1 MPSKKTTIA
10 QLLAQYNKALN
21 RLTQMYQLQVAQV
34 RSSLVRADVKT
45 KLINNLTKQY
55 NNQVQIL
62 KNQLNAAIAQIQ
74 SQAAANAAA
83 NAASNAANF
92 TSNTAPVANSTPTN
106 QKGNALI
113 IGINYRGTEN
123 ELGGCITDANN
134 MNEFAKKR
142 GFKNIQ
148 LITDDTTVKPTR
160 KNIMDAFTQLLK
172 NANNGD
178 NILFYYSGHG
188 STVRD
193 TNGNEATGKDQLLV
207 SVDLQAI
214 LDDELKAI
222 IQANLKTNV
231 TLFAFFD
238 SCFSGSVLD
247 LKYQYMDTLHQN
259 ANTMNVGECETPGN
273 VIMFGG
279 ATDTQYGIDTVING
293 VDQGAFTC
301 AFLENMNKLSNP
313 TWRQLLQGI
322 RDTLKQ
328 FGIDQTPQF
337 ATGKPLNLNEPISL
351 LSE

>member
-1 MPSKKTTIA
+1 MPFKKTTIA

-21 RLTQMYQLQVAQV
+21 QLTQLYQLQVAQV

-55 NNQVQIL
+55 NNQVQAL
-62 KNQLNAAIAQIQ
+62 KNQLNAAIAIIQ
-74 SQAAANAAA
+74 SQATANANA
-83 NAASNAANF
+83 NASVF
-92 TSNTAPVANSTPTN
+92 TTNTAPVANSTPSN
-106 QKGNALI
+106 KKGNALI

-148 LITDDTTVKPTR
+148 LITDDTSVKPTR

-172 NANNGD
+172 NANDGD

-207 SVDLQAI
+207 SVDLQPI

-238 SCFSGSVLD
+238 CCFSGSVLD

-259 ANTMNVGECETPGN
+259 ANTMNVGESETPGN

-293 VDQGAFTC
+293 VDQGAFTW
-301 AFLENMNKLSNP
+301 AFLDNMNKLSNP

-328 FGIDQTPQF
+328 NGIDQIPQC
-337 ATGKPLNLNEPISL
+337 ASGKPMNLDAPIGI
-351 LSE
+351 

>member
-1 MPSKKTTIA
+1 MPFKKTTIS
-10 QLLAQYNKALN
+10 QLVAQYNRALKQ
-21 RLTQMYQLQVAQV
+21 LTQLYQSQITQTRLLPIRQDA
-34 RSSLVRADVKT
+34 KT
-45 KLINNLTKQY
+45 KLINKLTSQY

-74 SQAAANAAA
+74 SQAAASAAA
-83 NAASNAANF
+83 SAANF
-92 TSNTAPVANSTPTN
+92 TSNTAPVTNNTPSN
-106 QKGNALI
+106 KKGNALI

-148 LITDDTTVKPTR
+148 LITDDTIVKPTR

-172 NANNGD
+172 NANDGD

-188 STVRD
+188 STIRD

-207 SVDLQAI
+207 SVELQTI

-222 IQANLKTNV
+222 IQANLKANV
-231 TLFAFFD
+231 TLISFFD
-238 SCFSGSVLD
+238 CCFSGSVLD
-247 LKYQYMDTLHQN
+247 LKYQYMDTLHQG
-259 ANTMNVGECETPGN
+259 ANTMNVSESETPGN

-293 VDQGAFTC
+293 VDQGAFTW
-301 AFLENMNKLSNP
+301 AFLENMNKLTSP

-328 FGIDQTPQF
+328 FGIDQTPQC
-337 ATGKPLNLNEPISL
+337 ASGKPMNLDVPIGL
-351 LSE
+351 

>member
-1 MPSKKTTIA
+1 MPFKKTTVA
-10 QLLAQYNKALN
+10 QLRAQYNQALKQ
-21 RLTQMYQLQVAQV
+21 LTQLYQLQITQT
-34 RSSLVRADVKT
+34 RLSSLRQDAKT
-45 KLINNLTKQY
+45 RIINKLTAQY
-55 NNQVQIL
+55 NSQVQIL

-74 SQAAANAAA
+74 SQAAANAA
-83 NAASNAANF
+83 NF
-92 TSNTAPVANSTPTN
+92 TSNTAPVANSTPSN
-106 QKGNALI
+106 KKGNALI

-160 KNIMDAFTQLLK
+160 KNIIEAFTQLLK
-172 NANNGD
+172 NANDGD
-178 NILFYYSGHG
+178 TIFFFYSGHG

-193 TNGNEATGKDQLLV
+193 TNGNEATGKDQLIV
-207 SVDLQAI
+207 SVDLLPI

-222 IQANLKTNV
+222 IQANLKANV
-231 TLFAFFD
+231 TLMSVFD
-238 SCFSGSVLD
+238 CCFSGSVLD
-247 LKYQYMDTLHQN
+247 LKYQYMDTLNQG
-259 ANTMNVGECETPGN
+259 ANMMNLGESETPGN

-351 LSE
+351 FSE